1 MDSGCQ
7 RGYNSAMYDF
17 LRGSVVSIDN
27 AGRLSFDVNGVGYS
41 LRISEQTRKHIP
53 LDGSTVTI
61 YARLVVRDDD
71 LILFGFFDPAE
82 RTVFDLLTSVQ
93 QVGPAVAMSVLS
105 HLGVSDLRKVLMTK
119 NVAQLKKIKGVGP
132 KSAERIALEL
142 ADKVERIPEPIAA
155 QSAASGAQT
164 PIAAAAE
171 AHRALVVLGFSSKDA
186 SDAIGK
192 VGKPD
197 LSGEEL
203 LRAALTLLR

>member
-1 MDSGCQ
+1 
-7 RGYNSAMYDF
+7 MYDF
-17 LRGSVVSIDN
+17 LRGSAMSIDN

-41 LRISEQTRKHIP
+41 LRISEQTRQQIP
-53 LDGSTVTI
+53 LDGSTVTV

-82 RTVFDLLTSVQ
+82 RAAFDLLTSVQ

-105 HLGVSDLRKVLMTK
+105 HLGVSDLRRVLLTK

-142 ADKVERIPEPIAA
+142 ADKVERIPEPITA
-155 QSAASGAQT
+155 QREASGAEA
-164 PIAAAAE
+164 PIAAATE

-186 SDAIGK
+186 ADALGKAVK
-192 VGKPD
+192 VGNGN

-203 LRAALTLLR
+203 LRAALTILR